1 VPNTLKLMQEA
12 GKELEGQ
19 DRVEI
24 KPITGAGF
32 VKEVLH
38 GIGLVFGLGLL
49 WSLEMVRNGFFRLL
63 DRFGVKARRRRKASA
78 FPPGPLP
85 RRGTV
90 RARR

>member
-1 VPNTLKLMQEA
+1 MQEA
-12 GKELEGQ
+12 GKEPEGQ

-24 KPITGAGF
+24 KRLTGASL

-38 GIGLVFGLGLL
+38 GIGLVLGLALL
-49 WSLEMVRNGFFRLL
+49 WMLEMVRNGFFRLL
-63 DRFGVKARRRRKASA
+63 DRFGVKARRRRKGSA

-90 RARR
+90 RSRG